1 MRWLGFM
8 LVLSSVYAFA
18 DAEVKPPKVMVFSA
32 EEIAQAVDPHYS
44 VNYKM
49 PHWVDE
55 VLPVCKWK
63 SSSNGSF
70 QGYVRLTLTQIGAGN
85 QLYVQWLQ
93 SSNNGLDDKVL
104 STRVIEE
111 LEGKN
116 FSFAM
121 PSAKIFPDH
130 CFLSTQAQGED
141 KLSYRI
147 ELTLREPGQYSY
159 KQVRA
164 LGTTER

>member
-1 MRWLGFM
+1 MKWLGFI
-8 LVLSSVYAFA
+8 LVANSAFTLA
-18 DAEVKPPKVMVFSA
+18 DAEVKPPQVAVFSA

-44 VNYKM
+44 VIYKM

-55 VLPVCKWK
+55 VQPVCKWK
-63 SSSNGSF
+63 SSSNGHF
-70 QGYVRLTLTQIGAGN
+70 QGYVRLTLTQVGAGN
-85 QLYVQWLQ
+85 QLYVQWMQ
-93 SSNNGLDDKVL
+93 SGLNEQEDKVL

-111 LEGKN
+111 LEGRH
-116 FSFAM
+116 FRFAM

-130 CFLSTQAQGED
+130 CLLSTQVQGED

-147 ELTLREPGQYSY
+147 ELRLREPGQYSY

-164 LGTTER
+164 LGATER